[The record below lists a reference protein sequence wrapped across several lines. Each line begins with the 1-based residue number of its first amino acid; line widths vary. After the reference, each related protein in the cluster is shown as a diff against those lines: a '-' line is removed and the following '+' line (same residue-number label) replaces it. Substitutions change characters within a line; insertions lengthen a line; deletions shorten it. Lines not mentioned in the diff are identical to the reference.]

1 MIDELMEKIHKNCHN
16 VDEDM
21 VQRAYYFAKEAH
33 KEQKRES
40 GEPYIIHPI
49 AVAENLAELGM
60 DTDTIVA
67 GLLHDVIEDTKYTY
81 DDVVHEFNAEIANL
95 IDGVT
100 KLTKL
105 GEMEYKSKEE
115 QQADNVRKMLLAM
128 AKDIRVIIIK
138 LADRLHNMRT
148 LKFMPANKQK
158 SKAKET
164 LDIYAPLAHR
174 LGMSKIKW
182 ELEDLC
188 FRYLHEKE
196 YYELVRDIAEKRI
209 ERENY
214 IKEIVDDLYKK
225 LEASGIDSDIDG
237 RPKHFYSIYKKM
249 VNKNK
254 TIDEIFDLTAIRVL
268 VNSVKDCYGVLGIV
282 HTIYTPIPGRF
293 KDYIAM
299 PKPNMYQSLHTT
311 VIGPQGK
318 TFEIQI
324 RTFEMHRTAEYGIA
338 AHWKYKEG
346 DTGRTEQDNQKH
358 FEKKLAWL
366 RDMLEWQK
374 ETSDA
379 EEFIEGFKIDLFSDE
394 VFVFTPKG
402 VVINLCSGATP
413 IDFAYRIH
421 TDIGNKCVGAKVNGK
436 IVPLDYTLKTGEIVE
451 ILTSSNAKGPNM
463 DWLNVAKSN
472 QAKSKIKQ
480 WFKKAKKEENMLKG
494 KDLLDRELKKQGVNY
509 ADIAK
514 GDFYERLVKRYNIH
528 NMDDVYALL
537 GVSGITASTLV
548 SRLKED
554 NGIEKVNKEKENKE
568 ILNKAIEEQI
578 AKTARLGVSGIT
590 ASTLVSR
597 LKEDNGIEKVNKEKE
612 NKEILNKA
620 IEEQIAK
627 TARQVDQP
635 NSYGITV
642 KGESNLMVRFA
653 KCCTPVPGDDIL
665 GYITKGRGVSVH
677 RKDCQNLKNLI
688 ETDGERVVEVSWG
701 TSKGNSYF
709 AEIQVM
715 ADDREGLL
723 ADIMSKNLKNLIE
736 TDGERV
742 VEVSWG
748 TSKGNSYFAE
758 IQVMADD
765 REGLL
770 ADIMSIITD
779 LKLQLSAVNANLSK
793 ESYAYINVKV
803 KIQCVNG
810 LKDLMKRIKNLK
822 GVVDVYRV
830 NN

>member
-1 MIDELMEKIHKNCHN
+1 MVDELLEKINKNCHN
-16 VDEDM
+16 VDIEM
-21 VQRAYYFAKEAH
+21 VKKAYNFAKEAH
-33 KEQKRES
+33 KDQKRES

-49 AVAENLAELGM
+49 AVAEILAELGM
-60 DTDTIVA
+60 DTNTIVA
-67 GLLHDVIEDTKYTY
+67 GLLHDVIEDTDCSYE
-81 DDVVHEFNAEIANL
+81 DAARIFNPEIANL
-95 IDGVT
+95 VDGVT

-105 GEMEYKSKEE
+105 GEMEYKTKEE

-158 SKAKET
+158 NKAKET

-196 YYELVRDIAEKRI
+196 YYDLVKDIAEKRV
-209 ERENY
+209 ERESY
-214 IKEIVDDLYKK
+214 IQDIVSDLYKK
-225 LEASGIDSDIDG
+225 LEAAGIDSDIEG

-249 VNKNK
+249 VSKNK
-254 TIDEIFDLTAIRVL
+254 SIEEIFDLTAIRVL

-282 HTIYTPIPGRF
+282 HTIYRPIPGRF

-324 RTFEMHRTAEYGIA
+324 RTFEMHKTAEYGIA

-346 DTGRTEQDNQKH
+346 DTGSSEADNQKD

-379 EEFIEGFKIDLFSDE
+379 EEFMEGFKIDLFSDE

-402 VVINLCSGATP
+402 VVINLCSKATP

-421 TDIGNKCVGAKVNGK
+421 TDVGNKCVGAKVNGK

-451 ILTSSNAKGPNM
+451 ILTSPNAKGPNM
-463 DWLNVAKSN
+463 DWLNIAKSN
-472 QAKSKIKQ
+472 QSKSKIKL
-480 WFKKAKKEENMLKG
+480 WFKKAKKEENIVKG
-494 KDLLDRELKKQGVNY
+494 KEIFEKELKKQAVNY

-514 GDFYERLVKRYNIH
+514 GDVYEKLIKRYNIH
-528 NMDDVYALL
+528 SMDDLYA
-537 GVSGITASTLV
+537 VVGIGSISASSFI
-548 SRLKED
+548 SRLKDD
-554 NGIEKVNKEKENKE
+554 NGLDKSAKERENKE
-568 ILNKAIEEQI
+568 ILSK
-578 AKTARLGVSGIT
+578 S
-590 ASTLVSR
+590 
-597 LKEDNGIEKVNKEKE
+597 
-612 NKEILNKA
+612 

-627 TARQVDQP
+627 TARQGEP

-653 KCCTPVPGDDIL
+653 KCCSPVPGDEIL

-677 RKDCQNLKNLI
+677 RKDCSNLKTLI
-688 ETDGERVVEVSWG
+688 ETDGDKVVEVNWG
-701 TSKGNSYF
+701 KSQNTAYF
-709 AEIQVM
+709 AEIQVK
-715 ADDREGLL
+715 AEDRASLL
-723 ADIMSKNLKNLIE
+723 ADTMSVI
-736 TDGERV
+736 
-742 VEVSWG
+742 S
-748 TSKGNSYFAE
+748 
-758 IQVMADD
+758 
-765 REGLL
+765 
-770 ADIMSIITD
+770 D
-779 LKLQLSAVNANLSK
+779 LKLQLSAVNANLAK
-793 ESYAYINVKV
+793 EGFAFINIKL
-803 KIQCVNG
+803 KITSV
-810 LKDLMKRIKNLK
+810 KDLNELMKKIKRLK
-822 GVVDVYRV
+822 GVIDVYRV
-830 NN
+830 NS

>member
-81 DDVVHEFNAEIANL
+81 DDVVREFNAEIANL

-463 DWLNVAKSN
+463 DWLNIAKSN

-528 NMDDVYALL
+528 NMDDVYAL
-537 GVSGITASTLV
+537 
-548 SRLKED
+548 
-554 NGIEKVNKEKENKE
+554 
-568 ILNKAIEEQI
+568 
-578 AKTARLGVSGIT
+578 LGVSGIT

-723 ADIMSKNLKNLIE
+723 ADIMS
-736 TDGERV
+736 
-742 VEVSWG
+742 
-748 TSKGNSYFAE
+748 
-758 IQVMADD
+758 
-765 REGLL
+765 
-770 ADIMSIITD
+770 IITD

-793 ESYAYINVKV
+793 DSYAYINVKV

>member
-21 VQRAYYFAKEAH
+21 VKKAYYFAKEAH

-81 DDVVHEFNAEIANL
+81 DDVVNKFNAEIANL

-196 YYELVRDIAEKRI
+196 YYDLVRDIAEKRV
-209 ERENY
+209 EREDY
-214 IKEIVDDLYKK
+214 IKKIVEDLYKK

-311 VIGPQGK
+311 VIGSQGK

-346 DTGRTEQDNQKH
+346 DTGSTEQDKQKD
-358 FEKKLAWL
+358 FEKKLVWL

-463 DWLNVAKSN
+463 DWLNIAKSN

-480 WFKKAKKEENMLKG
+480 WFKKAKKEENILKG

-509 ADIAK
+509 SDIAK

-528 NMDDVYALL
+528 NMDDVYALF
-537 GVSGITASTLV
+537 GVSGISASTFVL
-548 SRLKED
+548 RLKED
-554 NGIEKVNKEKENKE
+554 NGIEKDNKE
-568 ILNKAIEEQI
+568 ILNK
-578 AKTARLGVSGIT
+578 S
-590 ASTLVSR
+590 
-597 LKEDNGIEKVNKEKE
+597 
-612 NKEILNKA
+612 

-627 TARQVDQP
+627 TARQSES
-635 NSYGITV
+635 NNNYGITV

-688 ETDGERVVEVSWG
+688 ETDGEKVVEVSWG
-701 TSKGNSYF
+701 TSKGNSYS

-715 ADDREGLL
+715 ADEREGLL
-723 ADIMSKNLKNLIE
+723 SDIMS
-736 TDGERV
+736 V
-742 VEVSWG
+742 
-748 TSKGNSYFAE
+748 
-758 IQVMADD
+758 
-765 REGLL
+765 
-770 ADIMSIITD
+770 ITD
-779 LKLQLSAVNANLSK
+779 LKLQLSAINANLAK
-793 ESYAYINVKV
+793 ENYAYINVKV
-803 KIQCVNG
+803 KIQCVDT
-810 LKDLMKRIKNLK
+810 LHDLMKRIKNLK